1 MNFIQHETEMNFT
14 FGITVSDFN
23 KSLMDETINSIHRQ
37 SVKIPQYQIVI
48 IAESGL
54 YSKKDITT
62 KNIEY
67 LESNES
73 CAIKKKNLIIECA
86 RHKNIVYIHD
96 HLYLDRDWYKY
107 FRQFG
112 NDWDLCMNAI
122 LNTNNKRYKDWV
134 VRDHPNID
142 PETRQIVKRGGGST
156 LMPYDYD
163 GKYMHI
169 PKKYFVVK
177 KHVMEKEPYS
187 AEWSPRVIDKYK
199 YVMNEYSKVRL
210 LNFRSLDDSW
220 FHVLNK
226 KKKW

>member
-1 MNFIQHETEMNFT
+1 
-14 FGITVSDFN
+14 
-23 KSLMDETINSIHRQ
+23 
-37 SVKIPQYQIVI
+37 
-48 IAESGL
+48 
-54 YSKKDITT
+54 
-62 KNIEY
+62 
-67 LESNES
+67 
-73 CAIKKKNLIIECA
+73 
-86 RHKNIVYIHD
+86 
-96 HLYLDRDWYKY
+96 
-107 FRQFG
+107 
-112 NDWDLCMNAI
+112 MNAI